1 MPLAHVTLRTAAFK
15 LVTTT
20 EADSAGRFA
29 LAYDGGGGGSVY
41 VGFGGVGHE
50 RYEEEI
56 YLDRPQAISLDARIA
71 ALVYTDSVTAVK
83 AIGDFNNFKWST
95 ARPLTRN
102 ADGTWTLDVATTAD
116 TVAYQLIGVGGRGG
130 IPGTDAVRYAFR
142 GPDDYA
148 AVIPVHS
155 GKATIVFRPEL
166 LPRSTPAT
174 QVLFHDRTS
183 RTARVAEVLQ
193 SMSAHMETIMQGQR
207 HPAPASE
214 TPTVAA
220 MTRKAEWDPIAQT
233 VIQQINTERD
243 PVVRSVRLLELMQVA
258 VFGATVPPIYGEK
271 TLHEISPASP
281 LWALPIVAQVGL
293 VTQPVLVAGQ
303 KGVARPTLKDNPDLV
318 PRFVAV
324 TDAVLNAQHG
334 EEARVY
340 LMARAVGELT
350 SVGKTDLANAYLSR
364 LEGEYPDA
372 EMTKSTM
379 AQFGKSRVLRVGN
392 IVPAFRLTAVAD
404 SAVTYTPETLKG
416 KVYMIDFWATWCRPC
431 VAQMP
436 VLQKAY
442 TDFRNRGFEILSVS
456 ADDSRETVNT
466 FQNKRWKMPWLN
478 AIAIEGL
485 HSPEF
490 RHFEISFLPRA
501 VLVDKDGKIIAADG
515 DLRDAELERTL
526 TRGLA
531 TAVVR

>member
-1 MPLAHVTLRTAAFK
+1 MPLASVTLRTAAFK

-29 LAYDGGGGGSVY
+29 LAYSGTGSVY
-41 VGFGGVGHE
+41 VGFGGVRHE
-50 RYEEEI
+50 RYEEEV
-56 YLDRPQAISLDARIA
+56 YLDGPQTISLDARIA
-71 ALVYTDSVTAVK
+71 ALVYTDPITAVK

-95 ARPLTRN
+95 ARPLTKN

-116 TVAYQLIGVGGRGG
+116 TVAYQLIGVGERGG

-142 GPDDYA
+142 GPGDYA
-148 AVIPVHS
+148 AVIPVHG
-155 GKATIVFRPEL
+155 GKANIVFRPVL

-174 QVLFHDRTS
+174 QVLFHDGTS

-193 SMSAHMETIMQGQR
+193 SMSAHMKAMMEGQR
-207 HPAPASE
+207 HPALAPE
-214 TPTVAA
+214 TPAVAA
-220 MTRKAEWDPIAQT
+220 MTRKTKWDPVARS
-233 VIQQINTERD
+233 VIQQIDTERD

-258 VFGATVPPIYGEK
+258 AFGATVPARYGQQ
-271 TLHEISPASP
+271 TLRELPPDSP
-281 LWALPIVAQVGL
+281 LWSLPVVSQVGL

-303 KGVARPTLKDNPDLV
+303 KGVARASLKDNPDLI
-318 PRFVAV
+318 PQFVAA

-334 EEARVY
+334 EETLVY
-340 LMARAVGELT
+340 LMARAVGALT
-350 SVGKTDLANAYLSR
+350 SVGKTDQANAYLSR
-364 LEGEYPDA
+364 LVGEYPDA

-392 IVPAFRLTAVAD
+392 TVPAFRLTAVAD
-404 SAVTYTPETLKG
+404 SAVTYTPEMLKG

-456 ADDSRETVNT
+456 ADDSRETVNA

-478 AIAIEGL
+478 AIVTEGL
-485 HSPEF
+485 DSPEF
-490 RHFEISFLPRA
+490 RQFEISFLPRA
-501 VLVDKDGKIIAADG
+501 VLVDEDGKIIAADG
-515 DLRDAELERTL
+515 ELRDTELERTL
-526 TRGLA
+526 TRVLA
-531 TAVVR
+531 SPVAK